1 MMPFRGGTGT
11 IKRPSRLNEQLEPE
25 LIPNRGDVAVPDP
38 EELSSHYHVAQRDLL
53 DNIIVPFLGA
63 GVSVCNRQPRDAK
76 WERGAGFL
84 PTGGELSDHLATRF
98 RYSGDRTDLARVAE
112 FVSLMSGP
120 ASLYQELRQVFDP
133 EYPLTDVH
141 RFLADLPGLTRRK
154 TGKRQC
160 PLIVTTNYD
169 NLLERAFDEAGEK
182 YHLVTY
188 IAEGQHRGKFRHT
201 NDGQSRIV
209 EVPNQYHDVAPG
221 ARTVILKI
229 HGGFPRPL
237 AGDDPSSRVM
247 GELPGYVITED
258 HYIDY
263 LTRTE
268 LSNLVPVR
276 LVQHLSMCRFLFLG
290 YGLRDWNLRVILHR
304 ISSAIA
310 LSYTSWA
317 IQKAPSALDR
327 KFWSR
332 RNIDILEIDIE
343 EYLDGLRRWIDSL
356 PDFAA
361 PPEQGIARHA

>member
-1 MMPFRGGTGT
+1 M
-11 IKRPSRLNEQLEPE
+11 
-25 LIPNRGDVAVPDP
+25 AVLDS
-38 EELSSHYHVAQRDLL
+38 EELSSHYHVAQRDVL

-63 GVSVCNRQPRDAK
+63 GVSVCNRRPRDAK
-76 WERGAGFL
+76 WEHGVPFL
-84 PTGGELSDHLATRF
+84 PTGGELSAHLASRF
-98 RYSGDRTDLARVAE
+98 RYSGDATDLARVAE
-112 FVSLMSGP
+112 YVSLMSGP
-120 ASLYQELRQVFDP
+120 ASLYQELKQVFDP
-133 EYPLTDVH
+133 EYPLTDIH
-141 RFLADLPGLTRRK
+141 RFLADLPALTLRK
-154 TGKRQC
+154 AGKRQC

-188 IAEGQHRGKFRHT
+188 IAEGEHRGKFRHT
-201 NDGQSRIV
+201 NDARSRIV
-209 EVPNQYHDVAPG
+209 EVPNQYYDVAPG
-221 ARTVILKI
+221 DRTVILKI
-229 HGGFPRPL
+229 HGGFPRRSAEPGEDAPL
-237 AGDDPSSRVM
+237 PP

-276 LVQHLSMCRFLFLG
+276 LVQHLSMCRFLFMG

-304 ISSAIA
+304 ISSASA

-332 RNIDILEIDIE
+332 RNIDILEVDIE
-343 EYLDGLRRWIDSL
+343 EYLAGLRSCVEGL
-356 PDFAA
+356 PDVAQ
-361 PPEQGIARHA
+361 PPEHGARRDA

>member
-1 MMPFRGGTGT
+1 
-11 IKRPSRLNEQLEPE
+11 
-25 LIPNRGDVAVPDP
+25 VAVLDS
-38 EELSSHYHVAQRDLL
+38 EELSSHYYVAQRDLL

-63 GVSVCNRQPRDAK
+63 GVSACNRRPRNAR
-76 WERGAGFL
+76 WEQGVAFL
-84 PTGGELSDHLATRF
+84 PTGGELSAHLAERF
-98 RYSGDRTDLARVAE
+98 RYPGDPTDLARVAE

-120 ASLYQELRQVFDP
+120 ASLHHELQQVFEP

-141 RFLADLPGLTRRK
+141 RLLALLPSITLRK
-154 TGKRQC
+154 AGRRQC

-188 IAEGQHRGKFRHT
+188 MAEGEHRGKFRHV
-201 NDGQSRIV
+201 NDGRACVV

-221 ARTVILKI
+221 DRTVILKI
-229 HGGFPRPL
+229 HGGFPRKTSAADDL
-237 AGDDPSSRVM
+237 SAGVR

-276 LVQHLSMCRFLFLG
+276 LVQHLSMCRFLFIG

-304 ISSAIA
+304 LSSATA
-310 LSYTSWA
+310 LAYTSWA
-317 IQKAPSALDR
+317 IQKGPSALDR

-332 RNIDILEIDIE
+332 RNIDILEVDIE
-343 EYLDGLRRWIDSL
+343 EYLDGLRRSLEEL
-356 PDFAA
+356 PDVAMGA
-361 PPEQGIARHA
+361 DHGTPRHA

>member
-1 MMPFRGGTGT
+1 
-11 IKRPSRLNEQLEPE
+11 
-25 LIPNRGDVAVPDP
+25 VAVLDPD
-38 EELSSHYHVAQRDLL
+38 ELSSHYHVAQRDLL

-63 GVSVCNRQPRDAK
+63 GVSVCNRRPRDVR
-76 WERGAGFL
+76 WQHGASFL
-84 PTGGELSDHLATRF
+84 PTGSELSAHLAARF
-98 RYSGDRTDLARVAE
+98 RYSGDATDLARVAE

-120 ASLYQELRQVFDP
+120 ASLYYELRQIFGPD
-133 EYPLTDVH
+133 YPLTDVH
-141 RFLADLPGLTRRK
+141 RFLAALPALTLRK
-154 TGKRQC
+154 SGKRQC

-169 NLLERAFDEAGEK
+169 NLLERAFDEAGEP

-188 IAEGQHRGKFRHT
+188 IAEGEYRGKFRHT
-201 NDGQSRIV
+201 NDGRSTIV

-221 ARTVILKI
+221 DRTVILKI
-229 HGGFPRPL
+229 HGGFPRRRAADEATL
-237 AGDDPSSRVM
+237 AP

-276 LVQHLSMCRFLFLG
+276 LVQHLSMCRFLFIG

-304 ISSAIA
+304 ISSATA

-317 IQKAPSALDR
+317 IQKGPSALDR

-332 RNIDILEIDIE
+332 RNIDILELDIE
-343 EYLDGLRRWIDSL
+343 EYLEGLRGSLEGL
-356 PDFAA
+356 PDMTP
-361 PPEQGIARHA
+361 PPEPGTPRHA